1 MALLERVAT
10 LLRANL
16 NDLIDRAEDP
26 QKMLRQLI
34 LDMENQLLQVK
45 TQVAIALADQHLLEK
60 KQAEHEESAGN
71 WKRKAALAVTRQQD
85 DLARAA
91 LRQQIS
97 HQQMAASFA
106 QQLSDQRAE
115 TETLRT
121 ALGRLQQR
129 LQETQSR
136 CELLAVE
143 HRRARAS
150 QKLTAWRPQR
160 VGHHGPRTR
169 PHRSGS
175 RCWPGTTYASRRRD
189 RHESRRPERGR
200 ARRALR
206 RDGARG
212 PDRRSSARPQGSARP
227 AAQAAQPGVSARSAL
242 SLYTRMVQAAP
253 YHLCG
258 RGLTD
263 ILPHELASNLFAGS
277 RSHRR
282 AILS

>member
-60 KQAEHEESAGN
+60 KQAEHEEAAGN
-71 WKRKAALAVTRQQD
+71 WQRKAALAVTRQQD
-85 DLARAA
+85 DMARAA

-106 QQLSDQRAE
+106 QQLSDQRTE

-121 ALGRLQQR
+121 ALSRLQQR

-150 QKLTAWRPQR
+150 QKLNGATPKAAATMAR
-160 VGHHGPRTR
+160 V
-169 PHRSGS
+169 
-175 RCWPGTTYASRRRD
+175 
-189 RHESRRPERGR
+189 RGR
-200 ARRALR
+200 IDREAAAGRAQQTML
-206 RDGARG
+206 
-212 PDRRSSARPQGSARP
+212 
-227 AAQAAQPGVSARSAL
+227 AA
-242 SLYTRMVQAAP
+242 
-253 YHLCG
+253 
-258 RGLTD
+258 
-263 ILPHELASNLFAGS
+263 EAGNGDS
-277 RSHRR
+277 RSVDDLGEAELEERFAAMEREDQIEDLLRSLKAQHDQQHKLPSP
-282 AILS
+282 A

>member
-71 WKRKAALAVTRQQD
+71 WQRKAALAVTRQQD

-106 QQLSDQRAE
+106 QQLTDQRTE
-115 TETLRT
+115 TGTLRT
-121 ALGRLQQR
+121 ALSRLQQR

-150 QKLTAWRPQR
+150 QKLTGAGPSTTATMAR
-160 VGHHGPRTR
+160 V
-169 PHRSGS
+169 
-175 RCWPGTTYASRRRD
+175 
-189 RHESRRPERGR
+189 RGR
-200 ARRALR
+200 IDQATAAGRAQQTLLVAET
-206 RDGARG
+206 GTN
-212 PDRRSSARPQGSARP
+212 PDRGEMGEAELEERF
-227 AAQAAQPGVSARSAL
+227 AAMEREDQIEDLLRDLKAQRD
-242 SLYTRMVQAAP
+242 QK
-253 YHLCG
+253 HK
-258 RGLTD
+258 
-263 ILPHELASNLFAGS
+263 LPSPS
-277 RSHRR
+277 
-282 AILS
+282 

>member
-71 WKRKAALAVTRQQD
+71 WQRKAALAVTRQQD

-106 QQLSDQRAE
+106 QQLGDQRAE
-115 TETLRT
+115 TDTLRN
-121 ALGRLQQR
+121 ALSRLQQR
-129 LQETQSR
+129 LQETQFR

-150 QKLTAWRPQR
+150 QKLTPGGPSASATMAR
-160 VGHHGPRTR
+160 V
-169 PHRSGS
+169 
-175 RCWPGTTYASRRRD
+175 
-189 RHESRRPERGR
+189 RGR
-200 ARRALR
+200 IDQAAAAGRAQQTLLAAETGTN
-206 RDGARG
+206 RDGGLSEAELEERFVTMEREDQIEDLLRDLKAQHDQQHKL
-212 PDRRSSARPQGSARP
+212 PSP
-227 AAQAAQPGVSARSAL
+227 A
-242 SLYTRMVQAAP
+242 
-253 YHLCG
+253 
-258 RGLTD
+258 
-263 ILPHELASNLFAGS
+263 
-277 RSHRR
+277 
-282 AILS
+282 

>member
-71 WKRKAALAVTRQQD
+71 WQRKAALAVTRQQD

-106 QQLSDQRAE
+106 QQLTDQRTE
-115 TETLRT
+115 TDTLRT
-121 ALGRLQQR
+121 ALSRLQQR

-150 QKLTAWRPQR
+150 QKLNGSAPSPSATMAR
-160 VGHHGPRTR
+160 V
-169 PHRSGS
+169 
-175 RCWPGTTYASRRRD
+175 
-189 RHESRRPERGR
+189 RGR
-200 ARRALR
+200 IDQASASGRA
-206 RDGARG
+206 
-212 PDRRSSARPQGSARP
+212 Q
-227 AAQAAQPGVSARSAL
+227 QAMLASETGMQL
-242 SLYTRMVQAAP
+242 
-253 YHLCG
+253 G
-258 RGLTD
+258 RGELGEAELEERFAAMERED
-263 ILPHELASNLFAGS
+263 QIEDLLRELKAQQGNQDGHQNKLPSPA
-277 RSHRR
+277 
-282 AILS
+282 

>member
-1 MALLERVAT
+1 MALLERVTT

-60 KQAEHEESAGN
+60 KQTEHEEAADN

-106 QQLSDQRAE
+106 QQLTDQRTE
-115 TETLRT
+115 TGTLRT
-121 ALGRLQQR
+121 ALSRLQQR

-136 CELLAVE
+136 CELLAIE

-150 QKLTAWRPQR
+150 QKLTGNGSGASPNVSGTMNR
-160 VGHHGPRTR
+160 V
-169 PHRSGS
+169 
-175 RCWPGTTYASRRRD
+175 
-189 RHESRRPERGR
+189 RGR
-200 ARRALR
+200 IDRAAAAGKAQQALLVAETGTDLSEAELEERFVSLEREDQIEELLR
-206 RDGARG
+206 ELKSQHEEQHKL
-212 PDRRSSARPQGSARP
+212 PSA
-227 AAQAAQPGVSARSAL
+227 
-242 SLYTRMVQAAP
+242 T
-253 YHLCG
+253 
-258 RGLTD
+258 
-263 ILPHELASNLFAGS
+263 
-277 RSHRR
+277 
-282 AILS
+282 

>member
-60 KQAEHEESAGN
+60 KQAEHEEAAGN
-71 WKRKAALAVTRQQD
+71 WQRKAALAVTRQQD
-85 DLARAA
+85 DMARAA

-106 QQLSDQRAE
+106 QQLSDQRTE
-115 TETLRT
+115 TETLRS

-150 QKLTAWRPQR
+150 QKLN
-160 VGHHGPRTR
+160 
-169 PHRSGS
+169 
-175 RCWPGTTYASRRRD
+175 GTTPKTAATIARV
-189 RHESRRPERGR
+189 RGR
-200 ARRALR
+200 I
-206 RDGARG
+206 
-212 PDRRSSARPQGSARP
+212 DRE
-227 AAQAAQPGVSARSAL
+227 AAAGHAQQA
-242 SLYTRMVQAAP
+242 M
-253 YHLCG
+253 
-258 RGLTD
+258 LTA
-263 ILPHELASNLFAGS
+263 EAGHTGNGDS
-277 RSHRR
+277 RSVDQMSDVELEEHFATMEREDQIEDLLR
-282 AILS
+282 SLKAQHEQQHKLTSPA

>member
-60 KQAEHEESAGN
+60 KHAEHEESAGS
-71 WKRKAALAVTRQQD
+71 WQRKAALAVSRQQQD

-91 LRQQIS
+91 LHQQLS
-97 HQQMAASFA
+97 HQQMAASFL
-106 QQLSDQRAE
+106 QQLNDQRAE
-115 TETLRT
+115 TETLRS

-150 QKLTAWRPQR
+150 EKLTGAAPNSAATLSR
-160 VGHHGPRTR
+160 VRGHIDRT
-169 PHRSGS
+169 
-175 RCWPGTTYASRRRD
+175 AAA
-189 RHESRRPERGR
+189 GR
-200 ARRALR
+200 AQQILLSSQAGGDMNETALEERFAAMEREDQIEELR
-206 RDGARG
+206 RELKAQQEQHKL
-212 PDRRSSARPQGSARP
+212 PSP
-227 AAQAAQPGVSARSAL
+227 A
-242 SLYTRMVQAAP
+242 
-253 YHLCG
+253 
-258 RGLTD
+258 
-263 ILPHELASNLFAGS
+263 
-277 RSHRR
+277 
-282 AILS
+282 

>member
-34 LDMENQLLQVK
+34 VDMENQLLQVK

-60 KQAEHEESAGN
+60 KQTEHEEAAGN
-71 WKRKAALAVTRQQD
+71 WQRKAALAVSRQQD

-91 LRQQIS
+91 LHQQLS
-97 HQQMAASFA
+97 HQQMASSFL
-106 QQLSDQRAE
+106 QQLSDQKTE

-150 QKLTAWRPQR
+150 QKLTGASPNASVTMAR
-160 VGHHGPRTR
+160 VRGHIDK
-169 PHRSGS
+169 
-175 RCWPGTTYASRRRD
+175 ASAD
-189 RHESRRPERGR
+189 GR
-200 ARRALR
+200 AR
-206 RDGARG
+206 
-212 PDRRSSARPQGSARP
+212 QI
-227 AAQAAQPGVSARSAL
+227 
-242 SLYTRMVQAAP
+242 M
-253 YHLCG
+253 
-258 RGLTD
+258 
-263 ILPHELASNLFAGS
+263 LASEAGGEMSEAALEERFAAMEREDQIEDLLRELKAQHEQQHKLPS
-277 RSHRR
+277 P
-282 AILS
+282 A

>member
-60 KQAEHEESAGN
+60 KQAEHEEASGN
-71 WKRKAALAVTRQQD
+71 WQRKAALAVSRQQD

-91 LRQQIS
+91 LRQQVS

-106 QQLSDQRAE
+106 QQLGDQRAE
-115 TETLRT
+115 TDTLRT

-136 CELLAVE
+136 CELLAIE

-150 QKLTAWRPQR
+150 QKINGNGPTPSITMAR
-160 VGHHGPRTR
+160 V
-169 PHRSGS
+169 
-175 RCWPGTTYASRRRD
+175 
-189 RHESRRPERGR
+189 RGR
-200 ARRALR
+200 I
-206 RDGARG
+206 D
-212 PDRRSSARPQGSARP
+212 
-227 AAQAAQPGVSARSAL
+227 QAAAVGRAHQAL
-242 SLYTRMVQAAP
+242 LVAESGTNLAEAELEERFAALEREDQIEDLLRDLKAE
-253 YHLCG
+253 HEQQHK
-258 RGLTD
+258 
-263 ILPHELASNLFAGS
+263 LPSPA
-277 RSHRR
+277 
-282 AILS
+282 

>member
-60 KQAEHEESAGN
+60 KQTEHEESAGN
-71 WKRKAALAVTRQQD
+71 WQRKAALAVTRQQD

-106 QQLSDQRAE
+106 QQLADQRTE
-115 TETLRT
+115 TDTLRT
-121 ALGRLQQR
+121 ALSRLQQR

-136 CELLAVE
+136 CELLAIE

-150 QKLTAWRPQR
+150 QKVT
-160 VGHHGPRTR
+160 GNGPR
-169 PHRSGS
+169 
-175 RCWPGTTYASRRRD
+175 ASITMARV
-189 RHESRRPERGR
+189 RGR
-200 ARRALR
+200 I
-206 RDGARG
+206 D
-212 PDRRSSARPQGSARP
+212 
-227 AAQAAQPGVSARSAL
+227 QAAAEGRAQQAL
-242 SLYTRMVQAAP
+242 LVAETGTGMAEAELEERFAAMEREDQIEDLLRELKAQ
-253 YHLCG
+253 HEQQHK
-258 RGLTD
+258 
-263 ILPHELASNLFAGS
+263 LPSPA
-277 RSHRR
+277 
-282 AILS
+282 

>member
-60 KQAEHEESAGN
+60 KQAEHEEAADN
-71 WKRKAALAVTRQQD
+71 WQRKAALAVTRQQD
-85 DLARAA
+85 DMARAA

-106 QQLSDQRAE
+106 QQLSDQRTE

-121 ALGRLQQR
+121 ALSRLQQR

-150 QKLTAWRPQR
+150 QKLNGATPKAAATMAR
-160 VGHHGPRTR
+160 V
-169 PHRSGS
+169 
-175 RCWPGTTYASRRRD
+175 
-189 RHESRRPERGR
+189 RGR
-200 ARRALR
+200 IDREAAAGRAQQTML
-206 RDGARG
+206 
-212 PDRRSSARPQGSARP
+212 
-227 AAQAAQPGVSARSAL
+227 AA
-242 SLYTRMVQAAP
+242 
-253 YHLCG
+253 
-258 RGLTD
+258 
-263 ILPHELASNLFAGS
+263 EAGNGDS
-277 RSHRR
+277 RSVDDLGEAELEERFAAMEREDQIEDLLRSLKAQHDQQHKLPSP
-282 AILS
+282 A

>member
-26 QKMLRQLI
+26 QKMLRQLM

-71 WKRKAALAVTRQQD
+71 WQRKAALAVSRQQD
-85 DLARAA
+85 DLARGA

-97 HQQMAASFA
+97 HRQMAASFA
-106 QQLSDQRAE
+106 QQLGDQRTE
-115 TETLRT
+115 TDTLRT

-136 CELLAVE
+136 CELLAIE

-150 QKLTAWRPQR
+150 QKVTGSGPKASIAIAR
-160 VGHHGPRTR
+160 V
-169 PHRSGS
+169 
-175 RCWPGTTYASRRRD
+175 
-189 RHESRRPERGR
+189 RGR
-200 ARRALR
+200 I
-206 RDGARG
+206 D
-212 PDRRSSARPQGSARP
+212 
-227 AAQAAQPGVSARSAL
+227 QAAAEGHAQQAL
-242 SLYTRMVQAAP
+242 LVAETGTSLSESDLEERFAAMERADQIEDLLRDLKAQ
-253 YHLCG
+253 HG
-258 RGLTD
+258 DQDGQHK
-263 ILPHELASNLFAGS
+263 LPSPA
-277 RSHRR
+277 
-282 AILS
+282 

>member
-71 WKRKAALAVTRQQD
+71 WQRKAALAVTRQQD

-106 QQLSDQRAE
+106 QQLTDQRTE
-115 TETLRT
+115 TDTLRT
-121 ALGRLQQR
+121 ALSRLQQR

-150 QKLTAWRPQR
+150 QKLNGSAPSPSATMAR
-160 VGHHGPRTR
+160 V
-169 PHRSGS
+169 
-175 RCWPGTTYASRRRD
+175 
-189 RHESRRPERGR
+189 RGR
-200 ARRALR
+200 IDQASAAGRA
-206 RDGARG
+206 
-212 PDRRSSARPQGSARP
+212 Q
-227 AAQAAQPGVSARSAL
+227 QAMLVSETGMQL
-242 SLYTRMVQAAP
+242 
-253 YHLCG
+253 G
-258 RGLTD
+258 RGELGEAELEERFAAMERED
-263 ILPHELASNLFAGS
+263 QIEDLLRELKAQQANQDGHQNKLPSPA
-277 RSHRR
+277 
-282 AILS
+282 